1 MPPSCVLRF
10 GPDDHM
16 FRAQRNPLPAT
27 ETLSDRWHTAWTGH
41 CCTFYVVYSN
51 GLFIHCPSLKSTR
64 NLKKIVLS
72 LIQQV
77 IYPLKD
83 IYPDSGS
90 MSQLLPIN
98 MQTCILDIKQ
108 KHTRTHI
115 AFWCLVCLKI
125 IISVKLV
132 CTHLPGCCNLF
143 LVHLVLWVEP
153 CWSFERP
160 FFRGSGRRENH
171 KFSGTRRSGEW
182 NYLI

>member
-1 MPPSCVLRF
+1 MTTCF
-10 GPDDHM
+10 GPRGTL
-16 FRAQRNPLPAT
+16 FLPQKPYLT
-27 ETLSDRWHTAWTGH
+27 DGTLREQVIAAP
-41 CCTFYVVYSN
+41 FM
-51 GLFIHCPSLKSTR
+51 LFIQMGSLSTALPW
-64 NLKKIVLS
+64 NLPEIWKKIVLS
-72 LIQQV
+72 LVQQV

-98 MQTCILDIKQ
+98 MQTCILDIKH
-108 KHTRTHI
+108 KHTRRHI

-132 CTHLPGCCNLF
+132 YTHLPGCCNLF